1 MRAIRLPR
9 ERSVT
14 FMRIV
19 KAVSAL
25 LAVASVVAS
34 AAFAGLGP
42 YGDWSAAQPVE
53 GTETDEPSF
62 NGAFLDGCPFISR
75 DGKSFFMASRRPT
88 SAADQKTDINIWVST
103 RAKQGDAWGAPALVG
118 PPVSIDTTDAAAVE
132 INDFCPTLAR
142 DGHAFYFVS
151 NRTGGCGGDD
161 MYATRLRPDG
171 WDPVTNLGCDV
182 NTTAN
187 EASPFPL
194 PQDGSGPV
202 LYFSST
208 ITDSGDL
215 YLSEWRGGAF
225 QARELVTGVN
235 TAAVE
240 GQPNVRRDGL
250 EIFFFS
256 NRSGALGNDIYA
268 ATRTSTADAWSTPVN
283 LGPAVNGTT
292 ASSETRPS
300 LSWDGTTLYFGSNR
314 SGGGLDSDHYVTTR
328 ATVVAP

>member
-1 MRAIRLPR
+1 M
-9 ERSVT
+9 RSV
-14 FMRIV
+14 RV
-19 KAVSAL
+19 VGAL
-25 LAVASVVAS
+25 LAVASVATS
-34 AAFAGLGP
+34 AALAGLGP
-42 YGDWSAAQPVE
+42 YGSWSTAQRVE

-88 SAADQKTDINIWVST
+88 SEADMKTDINIWVST
-103 RAKQGDAWGAPALVG
+103 RAKQGDDWGAPVLVG

-151 NRTGGCGGDD
+151 NRDGYCGASRNDD
-161 MYATRLRPDG
+161 IYVTRWRNDRG
-171 WDPVTNLGCDV
+171 FDPVERLGCDV

-208 ITDSGDL
+208 FTGAGDL
-215 YLSEWRGGAF
+215 YYSRWIAGSF
-225 QARELVTGVN
+225 QGRDLVPGVN
-235 TAAVE
+235 TPSVE
-240 GQPNVRRDGL
+240 GQPNLRRDGL

-256 NRSGALGNDIYA
+256 NRPGANGNDIYA
-268 ATRTSTADAWSTPVN
+268 ATRSSTSDAWSIPVN
-283 LGPAVNGTT
+283 LGTDVNGPSATPQ
-292 ASSETRPS
+292 SSETRPS

-314 SGGGLDSDHYVTTR
+314 LGGGLDSDHYVTTR
-328 ATVVAP
+328 AVAP

>member
-1 MRAIRLPR
+1 
-9 ERSVT
+9 
-14 FMRIV
+14 MRIV
-19 KAVSAL
+19 KVVSAL
-25 LAVASVVAS
+25 LAVASIATS
-34 AAFAGLGP
+34 AALAGLGP
-42 YGDWSAAQPVE
+42 YGNWSTAQPVE

-62 NGAFLDGCPFISR
+62 NGTFLDGCPFISR

-88 SAADQKTDINIWVST
+88 SVADQKTDINIWVST
-103 RAKQGDAWGAPALVG
+103 RAKQGDDWGAPVLVG

-151 NRTGGCGGDD
+151 NRDGYCGATRNDD
-161 MYATRLRPDG
+161 IYVTRLRSDG
-171 WDPVTNLGCDV
+171 GVDPVERLGCDV

-208 ITDSGDL
+208 LTGAGDL
-215 YLSEWRGGAF
+215 YYSRWIDGSF
-225 QARELVTGVN
+225 QGRAQVPGVN
-235 TAAVE
+235 TVAWTE

-250 EIFFFS
+250 EIFYFS
-256 NRSGALGNDIYA
+256 NRPSGIAGTGGNDIYV
-268 ATRTSTADAWSTPVN
+268 ATRA
-283 LGPAVNGTT
+283 TT
-292 ASSETRPS
+292 AGDWENAHGLGAEVNSPAAETRPS

-314 SGGGLDSDHYVTTR
+314 PPGGGLDSDHYVTKR
-328 ATVVAP
+328 APVAP